1 MTVPSGAEVRPGLAA
16 AVLRYLEEH
25 PHAVDTARG
34 IATYWLHGIP
44 CEMDEVEFTLDT
56 LTARGTVERTAT
68 ADGTRLYGKR
78 LERG

>member
-34 IATYWLHGIP
+34 IATYY
-44 CEMDEVEFTLDT
+44 
-56 LTARGTVERTAT
+56 
-68 ADGTRLYGKR
+68 GTRLYGKR